1 MKKIIISITFIISI
15 IAVILAVLEVN
26 DYYSKKEKN
35 KINGN
40 IIEVEEKIKKAEQD
54 IKTNEEKEKK
64 LIEDNKGKLEELD
77 VWQKKVKEIESYLS

>member
-15 IAVILAVLEVN
+15 IAVIFAVLEVN

>member
-15 IAVILAVLEVN
+15 IAVIFAVLEVN

-64 LIEDNKGKLEELD
+64 LIEDNKGKIEELEL
-77 VWQKKVKEIESYLS
+77 WQKKVKEIESYLS